1 MGWANQFRA
10 RESVFGLASKCSARG
25 VKDQCIRHA
34 NKEGA
39 ADDILIDLWFDS
51 FKDYHKFDAGLYER
65 KDLFGKD
72 SMKLQCQE
80 SLLPES
86 QTQPV
91 LASDYSSN
99 PDSPL
104 QYAQSGCIAGAT
116 AASGLRMKLEHQRID
131 KTAVKT
137 YENMHIIPAA
147 LLQDD
152 RKLSCRWLFLSG
164 SAEFHKW
171 FDGPDTAPHITVTI
185 DKETASVFE
194 GMTDFTL
201 KVDTSKVELDA
212 AILQPDGA
220 SKLPAGIGY
229 ATLVRIPSSQADN
242 FRLALEWRAECCAEA
257 WKRAKS
263 DQKVNINDAAGAGW
277 WRCVDLKDD
286 LKSAIEAA
294 KVSLEEGG
302 ADEI

>member
-51 FKDYHKFDAGLYER
+51 FKEYQKFDAGLYER

-263 DQKVNINDAAGAGW
+263 DQKVNINDAKQK
-277 WRCVDLKDD
+277 RITFLSCSRTPNDFFDP
-286 LKSAIEAA
+286 LKSQIFH
-294 KVSLEEGG
+294 
-302 ADEI
+302 